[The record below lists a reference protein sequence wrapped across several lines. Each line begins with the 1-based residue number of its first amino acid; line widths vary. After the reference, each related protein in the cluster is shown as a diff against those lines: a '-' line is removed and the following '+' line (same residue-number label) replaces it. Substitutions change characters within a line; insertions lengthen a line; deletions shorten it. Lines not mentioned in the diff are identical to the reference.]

1 MNDSI
6 SNLIQDAVNFR
17 DARDWK
23 QFHNTKD
30 LAISISLEAAELLE
44 IFQWSGSNIEVDS
57 EKKLEKV
64 KEELADIFV
73 YSLLMSN
80 DLGLDIEEIVRKK
93 LAENNRKYP
102 VEKAFGKSNK
112 YTDYLP
118 KEMPEESL

>member
-57 EKKLEKV
+57 EEKLEKV

>member
-6 SNLIQDAVNFR
+6 SKLIQDAVNFR

-23 QFHNTKD
+23 QFHNPKD

-57 EKKLEKV
+57 DNKLEKV

-73 YSLLMSN
+73 YSLLMAN
-80 DLGLDIEEIVRKK
+80 DLDLDIEEIVRIK

-112 YTDYLP
+112 YTDYLS
-118 KEMPEESL
+118 EATPEESL